1 MSTDRIRQ
9 LLSRIDAEART
20 LPAGSRNRIL
30 NLTATARLEI
40 RKEERKQLKH
50 KEL

>member
-30 NLTATARLEI
+30 NLTRLMRLETV
-40 RKEERKQLKH
+40 KQERKQQKQKAL
-50 KEL
+50 